1 MRPIF
6 DAAAGLA
13 GNATRRLTRVR
24 RRIANGI
31 RYAGG
36 IDPPA
41 VGLSPRE
48 LVWSRGSASLWHY
61 TSDSPRF
68 GPPLVIVHSLVSRSY
83 ILDLRPGHSFVGR
96 LRDEGFDVFVLEWGP
111 PDRSESTRELAD
123 YVDADIPDAVDAA
136 CAVTRRPDVTLMGYC
151 FGGILALVF
160 AARHPEAPVRNLVT
174 MATAVDFD
182 AVGIIANLLGGKGV
196 DPRTLLDETGNLP
209 AATVARGIRMLR
221 PTAEVAALANLWQNL
236 GDDERVAGMRAIEG
250 WLADQVPFP
259 GALFVEC
266 VEMFVHR
273 NALMAD
279 TVEVA
284 GESVSLTAITCP
296 YLAVVAD
303 DDFVVP
309 APSALA
315 APDLVG
321 SPDTTL
327 LRLAA
332 GHIAFIAGSRRMEL
346 HLPRITDWLSAH
358 GEVPEGPAAA

>member
-1 MRPIF
+1 M
-6 DAAAGLA
+6 GV
-13 GNATRRLTRVR
+13 T
-24 RRIANGI
+24 
-31 RYAGG
+31 
-36 IDPPA
+36 
-41 VGLSPRE
+41 PRE
-48 LVWSRGSASLWHY
+48 LVWSRETASLWRY
-61 TSDSPRF
+61 RSDSRRV

-83 ILDLRPGHSFVGR
+83 ILDLRPGHSFVGS
-96 LRDEGFDVFVLEWGP
+96 LCDEGFDVFVLEWGP
-111 PDRSESTRELAD
+111 PDSAESTRTLAD
-123 YVDADIPDAVDAA
+123 YIDADIPDAVAAA
-136 CAVTRRPDVTLMGYC
+136 CNVAPSPDVTLMGYC

-182 AVGIIANLLGGKGV
+182 HVGVIANLLGGHGV

-236 GDDERVAGMRAIEG
+236 DDDDRVAGMRAVES

-273 NALMAD
+273 NALVAD

-284 GESVSLTAITCP
+284 GEHVSLRTVTCP

-309 APSALA
+309 APSALP
-315 APDLVG
+315 APGLVG
-321 SPDTTL
+321 SRDTTL

-332 GHIAFIAGSRRMEL
+332 GHIAFIAGSRRMGL
-346 HLPRITDWLSAH
+346 HLPQITDWLSAH
-358 GEVPEGPAAA
+358 GDEPGGAAAAP